1 MKSLVYVIPIAAII
15 FTISFLLVQEN
26 VIPAGHNQT
35 FVLSSSAFE
44 NNGTIPSQYTC
55 DGNSISPPLAISG
68 VPQTAKSLALTVVD
82 VDAPK
87 GPFTHWTMW
96 NIPINNTTFYAGEDM
111 MFPQGI
117 TSAGTNGYKGPC
129 PPSGTHRYFFTLY
142 ALDTLLNLGQNT
154 TRNDLE
160 QAMNGHVIDKTELM
174 GRYFRS

>member
-1 MKSLVYVIPIAAII
+1 MRSLTYVIVFAAAI

-26 VIPAGHNQT
+26 VIQPGHDQT

-55 DGNSISPPLAISG
+55 DGGSISPPLTISG

-82 VDAPK
+82 VDAPR

-96 NIPINNTTFYAGEDM
+96 NISTNNIMFSAGEDI
-111 MFPQGI
+111 MFPQGV
-117 TSAGTNGYKGPC
+117 TSAGTHGYKGPC

-142 ALDTLLNLGQNT
+142 ALDTSLNLDQNT
-154 TRNDLE
+154 TRSDLE
-160 QAMNGHVIDKTELM
+160 QAMNVHVIDKTELM
-174 GRYFRS
+174 GRYSRS

>member
-1 MKSLVYVIPIAAII
+1 MRSLVYVIPIAVAI
-15 FTISFLLVQEN
+15 FAISFLLVQEN
-26 VIPAGHNQT
+26 VIPTGHNQT

-55 DGNSISPPLAISG
+55 DGNSTSPPLTISG

-82 VDAPK
+82 VDAPR

-96 NIPINNTTFYAGEDM
+96 NISTNNTAFYAGEDM
-111 MFPQGI
+111 MFPQGV
-117 TSAGTNGYKGPC
+117 TSAGTHGYKGPC

-142 ALDTLLNLGQNT
+142 ALDTILNLDQNT
-154 TRNDLE
+154 TRSDLE

-174 GRYFRS
+174 GQYSR

>member
-1 MKSLVYVIPIAAII
+1 MRSLVYVIPIAVAI

-26 VIPAGHNQT
+26 VIPTGYNQT

-82 VDAPK
+82 VDSPK

-96 NIPINNTTFYAGEDM
+96 NISTNTTTFSAGEDM

-117 TSAGTNGYKGPC
+117 TSARTHGYKGPC
-129 PPSGTHRYFFTLY
+129 PHSGTHRYFFTLY
-142 ALDTLLNLGQNT
+142 ALDTLLNLDQNT